1 MGPNTEV
8 VTAFLAV
15 RVYAIYRDWRPF
27 APMAAFGLGRVII
40 SVVRIFL
47 LLPIRMRNL
56 TRATTQYLQTHY
68 TPVAVGPPLFGCGAD
83 FNKITDQT
91 YKECVLCFPK
101 FERIGLTYSSV
112 VRAPLCP

>member
-1 MGPNTEV
+1 MGLNTEV

-40 SVVRIFL
+40 SVVRMSL
-47 LLPIRMRNL
+47 LLLIRTKNL

-68 TPVAVGPPLFGCGAD
+68 TPVAFGPPLFGCGAD

-91 YKECVLCFPK
+91 YKECALYFPK
-101 FERIGLTYSSV
+101 LVLFSLTYSSV
-112 VRAPLCP
+112 VRTHICS